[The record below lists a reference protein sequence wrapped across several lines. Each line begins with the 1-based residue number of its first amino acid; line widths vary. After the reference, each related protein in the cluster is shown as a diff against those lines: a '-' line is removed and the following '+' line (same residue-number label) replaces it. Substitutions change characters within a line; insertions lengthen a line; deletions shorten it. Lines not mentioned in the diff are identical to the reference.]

1 MMPNRGLPM
10 PAMHRLMRGFSLIE
24 LLVGLVIGLISTI
37 IIFQVFAVS
46 EGYKRTTTGGGDAQ
60 TNGATALFTIE
71 RDLRQAGY
79 GINSAALLGCEVHG
93 WDEQAASGG
102 ASITLILAPVV
113 ITQGTDDAPDTV
125 TVLYGDG
132 AFMPEP
138 AKLIQNMPSSSSAY
152 KVDNRYGFFEG
163 GLVIAAE
170 PGKTCTLAQVS
181 TLPGTPGNSSNVVHN
196 SGTYTIGV
204 GSGSAQVPTRY
215 NRPSGLPSPYN
226 VSYGTSAKLFN
237 LGALPSSNTYSIQ
250 NAQLMLRSLFSDAPT
265 VSNPIF
271 DEIVQLQ
278 AQYGKDTNNDG
289 IVDVFDETTPTT
301 AAGWAQVLAAR
312 VALIARSGQYEKE
325 QVTPATLA
333 MWTDAGAPTWTLD
346 DEERHYRYKT
356 YSTIVPLR
364 NMIWTPQ

>member
-1 MMPNRGLPM
+1 MTPDYASSMRR
-10 PAMHRLMRGFSLIE
+10 ARGFSLIE

-46 EGYKRTTTGGGDAQ
+46 EGYKRTSTGGGDAQ

-79 GINSAALLGCEVHG
+79 GINSMDLLGCEVHG
-93 WDEQAASGG
+93 WDETAGSGG
-102 ASITLILAPVV
+102 LSFQLILAPVV
-113 ITQGTDDAPDTV
+113 ITQGDGDAPDTI

-132 AFMPEP
+132 SFMPEP
-138 AKLIQNMPSSSSAY
+138 AKLIQNMPSSSADY
-152 KVDNRYGFFEG
+152 KVDNRFGFFEG
-163 GLVIAAE
+163 GLIIAAE

-181 TLPGTPGNSSNVVHN
+181 TLPGAPGNSSNVVHN

-226 VSYGTSAKLFN
+226 VSYSTSAKLFN
-237 LGALPSSNTYSIQ
+237 LGALPSSNAYSIQ
-250 NAQLMLRSLFSDAPT
+250 NAQLVLRSQFSETPG

-278 AQYGKDTNNDG
+278 AQYGKDTDSDG
-289 IVDVFDETTPTT
+289 DVDTFDEVTPTT
-301 AAGWAQVLAAR
+301 AADWAKVLAVR
-312 VALIARSGQYEKE
+312 VGLVARSGQYEKE
-325 QVTPATLA
+325 MVSPASLQI
-333 MWTDAGAPTWTLD
+333 WPGAADWNLD
-346 DEERHYRYKT
+346 DDERHYRYKT

-364 NMIWTPQ
+364 NMIWAPQ